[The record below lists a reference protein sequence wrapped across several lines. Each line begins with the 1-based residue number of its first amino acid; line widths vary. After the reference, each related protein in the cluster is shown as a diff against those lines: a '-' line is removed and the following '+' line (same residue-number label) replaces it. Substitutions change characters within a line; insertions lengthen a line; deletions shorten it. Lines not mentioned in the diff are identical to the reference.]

1 MVLFLHRSGVFIG
14 ALEVSARSQNAPEG
28 LFQHIEGRS
37 KKNIFYMLKFSD
49 RIWFILM
56 RPAIVGQCESRG
68 TYFTFNQAVHSFL
81 GQKGQKTFFFS
92 VFEAE
97 LAHAES
103 PGPYNLQAILSSDIK
118 TDSSLKCVIFDPG
131 GATGLIRRD
140 PVNCVP
146 FRR

>member
-1 MVLFLHRSGVFIG
+1 
-14 ALEVSARSQNAPEG
+14 
-28 LFQHIEGRS
+28 
-37 KKNIFYMLKFSD
+37 
-49 RIWFILM
+49 M

-140 PVNCVP
+140 PVNCGRNVSVDHP
-146 FRR
+146 TAVAGWPTGKDIPTDKENCKRILERR